1 MENTASKQS
10 SLGQQATAEQCS
22 TRSRKLKGR
31 LPKLSRL
38 EASRMLAEYRDPRVK
53 LNELVKRY
61 DITKQTIRKY
71 VKQSGMN
78 VRYKERGRHNP
89 ITTEESDRIMSLR
102 EMGLNQRQIA
112 LMVNRSQTGVSR
124 VIKRRELELVNTPP
138 SLWQRIKWLFK

>member
-1 MENTASKQS
+1 
-10 SLGQQATAEQCS
+10 
-22 TRSRKLKGR
+22 
-31 LPKLSRL
+31 
-38 EASRMLAEYRDPRVK
+38 MLAEYRDPRVK

-71 VKQSGMN
+71 VKASGMN

-89 ITTEESDRIMSLR
+89 ITAQEADRIMSLR

-112 LMVNRSQTGVSR
+112 LMVNRSQTGVAR

-138 SLWQRIKWLFK
+138 SLWQRIKWLFKASWK